1 MKHSVTLT
9 CVLLWLALPV
19 HAAQII
25 TPAQP
30 NQSASSGT
38 TITFSPIYTLSA
50 PQDGTETGLGL
61 RVHFNSNALQ
71 SSNVSNRFAYG
82 LQPVGEITA
91 DTQDFDADP
100 TTDKYFIMP
109 WVDVTAQW
117 PGADELP
124 LNLATITFAVKT
136 GFVGT
141 TYIRTSA
148 VDTADGAA
156 FQTTPMTV
164 KIAAENV
171 SINIKAFLQGAYETT
186 TSLMRDSLRSANLI
200 PLAQPYADLGYTGA
214 ETTTASILNTSGA
227 NAPVDWVLVE
237 LRDKANPITR
247 LAAKAALLQRDG
259 DVVDAATGSNA
270 LVFANTASGNYFI
283 ALRHRNHLGI
293 MSAAPIALSS
303 IPRLLNFASPTQAV
317 YGQDIRIQQGSI
329 RLLPT
334 GDVNHDNRLI
344 TEGPGNDK
352 NAILSTVVTS
362 AANPTA
368 HINYQLV
375 GYNPADLN
383 LDGKTLYSGPD
394 NDVNTLLGDILLAPD
409 NATNST
415 NYIMPGS
422 LPN

>member
-25 TPAQP
+25 APAQP

-38 TITFSPIYTLSA
+38 TITFTPVYTLSA

-61 RVHFNSNALQ
+61 RVHFNANALQ
-71 SSNVSNRFAYG
+71 LSNVSNRFAYG

-109 WVDVTAQW
+109 WVDVSAQW

-124 LNLATITFAVKT
+124 LNLATITFAVKS

-164 KIAAENV
+164 KIAAESV
-171 SINIKAFLQGAYETT
+171 SVNIKALLQGAYETT

-237 LRDKANPITR
+237 LRDKANPTTR

-259 DVVDAATGSNA
+259 DVMDSATGSTA
-270 LVFANTASGNYFI
+270 LVFANTASGNYFVT
-283 ALRHRNHLGI
+283 LRHRNHLGV
-293 MSAAPIALSS
+293 MNAAPIALSS
-303 IPRLLNFASPTQAV
+303 IPRLLNFTSPTQAV

-352 NAILSTVVTS
+352 NAILSTVVTN

-368 HINYQLV
+368 YINYQLV
-375 GYNPADLN
+375 GYSPADLN